1 MDVAEEMRLTDRQRY
16 WLEQIKACEVTGK
29 SVAAYAAEH
38 GIEARAMYGA
48 KKVLVK
54 KGVLPRTQ
62 SVRFHRTETIAA
74 GNDSEWR
81 IQLANGVSVDFSGTV
96 DAGSLFTVLSTA
108 ADLK

>member
-1 MDVAEEMRLTDRQRY
+1 MEGIEQGLTERQCY
-16 WLEQIKACEVTGK
+16 WLEQIRACEASGK

-38 GIEARAMYGA
+38 GFEAQAMYGA

-62 SVRFHRTETIAA
+62 GVRFQRAETTII

-81 IQLANGVSVDFSGTV
+81 IRLPNGVSVEFSGAV
-96 DAGSLFTVLSTA
+96 DGGTLSAVLSTVA
-108 ADLK
+108 SL

>member
-1 MDVAEEMRLTDRQRY
+1 MEGIEQGLTERQRY
-16 WLEQIKACEVTGK
+16 WLEQIRACEASGK

-38 GIEARAMYGA
+38 GFEAHAMYGA

-62 SVRFHRTETIAA
+62 GVRFQRAETTII

-81 IQLANGVSVDFSGTV
+81 IRLPNGVSVEFSGAVDGGTLSAVLNTV
-96 DAGSLFTVLSTA
+96 AGLR
-108 ADLK
+108 

>member
-16 WLEQIKACEVTGK
+16 WLEQIKACVASGK

-38 GIEARAMYGA
+38 GFEARALYGA

-62 SVRFHRTETIAA
+62 GVRFQRAQVVA
-74 GNDSEWR
+74 SMADSKWH
-81 IQLANGVSVDFSGTV
+81 IQLPNGVSVDFSGSV
-96 DAGSLFTVLSTA
+96 DAGTLSTILNTA
-108 ADLK
+108 VGLG